1 VFGKN
6 PSPFSPG
13 TPLPKITSFFARSAA
28 ALVASGL
35 AFGLAAA
42 PAQAGIGQD
51 DLVRMTVQPGI
62 QSIHV
67 SPKIERQSIVR
78 ESVAVTYHPRV
89 VWPVGAAAPVSSG
102 FGGRAAPTV
111 GASSDHQGVDFT
123 PGLGTPVLAA
133 AAGTVREAVGVDDGG
148 CGVSLTVDHD
158 LSGELVS
165 TRYCHLAVGSLT
177 VGVGQA
183 VTAGQPIAAVGNTGV
198 STGAH
203 LHFEVRPG
211 GVTAIDPLPWLR
223 NHVF

>member
-1 VFGKN
+1 V
-6 PSPFSPG
+6 
-13 TPLPKITSFFARSAA
+13 PKITSFFARPAA
-28 ALVASGL
+28 ALIASGL

-51 DLVRMTVQPGI
+51 DLARLTVQSES
-62 QSIHV
+62 QSMHV
-67 SPKIERQSIVR
+67 SAKIEGPSVER
-78 ESVAVTYHPRV
+78 ERVAVAYHPLV
-89 VWPVGAAAPVSSG
+89 VWPVGAAAPISSG
-102 FGGRAAPTV
+102 FGGRTAPTA

-133 AAGTVREAVGVDDGG
+133 AAGTVR
-148 CGVSLTVDHD
+148 
-158 LSGELVS
+158 
-165 TRYCHLAVGSLT
+165 HLAVGSLA

-183 VTAGQPIAAVGNTGV
+183 VTAGQPIAVVGNTGV